1 MANHA
6 SAVKAARQALRHQER
21 NKRYQSMMKTALKKI
36 RSSSKKSEG
45 ESLLPKTA
53 NLFGVIPHSEI
64 RNRIAE
70 RAMQFMSTVTM
81 ESKNK
86 MKLFVRC
93 SAFFNVSATEKRII
107 AITPRR
113 TALNITRKFLSVYG
127 FFPVNKTVER

>member
-53 NLFGVIPHSEI
+53 KLLDQLTSKGIIHRNNAANKKSKLANLFSHCLL
-64 RNRIAE
+64 
-70 RAMQFMSTVTM
+70 
-81 ESKNK
+81 K
-86 MKLFVRC
+86 KLFC
-93 SAFFNVSATEKRII
+93 
-107 AITPRR
+107 
-113 TALNITRKFLSVYG
+113 
-127 FFPVNKTVER
+127 